1 MRHKEMGGKVE
12 PTFDIRMLNLLK
24 ENVELSSTELA
35 AILDVNLSYIEEILY
50 DFIRNGWVQGRI
62 AGDILYYSLVN
73 ERFQEIKHFVT
84 TYNQS
89 KLNRDVSR
97 LENILRAKFSAET
110 RMDRT
115 H

>member
-1 MRHKEMGGKVE
+1 ME

-62 AGDILYYSLVN
+62 AGDMLYYSLVN

-84 TYNQS
+84 TYNQG

-115 H
+115 N